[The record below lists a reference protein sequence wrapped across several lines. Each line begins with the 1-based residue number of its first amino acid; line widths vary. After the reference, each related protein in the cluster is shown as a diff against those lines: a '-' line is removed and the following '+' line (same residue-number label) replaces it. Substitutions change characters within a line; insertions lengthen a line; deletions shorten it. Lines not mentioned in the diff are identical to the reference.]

1 MRRNNFFSWRSR
13 VEKIVYDNLKVF
25 LDDLPDENYRINF
38 ENGVSAQTM
47 AEIVLSNNRFG

>member
-1 MRRNNFFSWRSR
+1 MIDTFFSWRSK
-13 VEKIVYDNLKVF
+13 VEKIVYNNLKVF

-47 AEIVLSNNRFG
+47 AEIVLSNNDLR

>member
-38 ENGVSAQTM
+38 ENGVSVQTM
-47 AEIVLSNNRFG
+47 AEIVLSNNRLG

>member
-13 VEKIVYDNLKVF
+13 VEKIVYDNLKIF

-47 AEIVLSNNRFG
+47 AEIVLSNNRLG